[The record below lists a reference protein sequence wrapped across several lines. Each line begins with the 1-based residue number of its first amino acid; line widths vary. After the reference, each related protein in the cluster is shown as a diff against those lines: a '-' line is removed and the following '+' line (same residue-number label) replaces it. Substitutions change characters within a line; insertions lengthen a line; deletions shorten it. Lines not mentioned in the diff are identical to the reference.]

1 MAADSVSMSARVT
14 EVAHLNARAD
24 QCSPATLERGQRI
37 VRFQGEPYVMVGLYF
52 ARGHNGQRDLF
63 YILRPVNG
71 RPER

>member
-1 MAADSVSMSARVT
+1 
-14 EVAHLNARAD
+14 
-24 QCSPATLERGQRI
+24 
-37 VRFQGEPYVMVGLYF
+37 VGLYF